1 MATVKNYL
9 SLIKF
14 SHTIFAMPFALIGF
28 FLGTAA
34 FDPAV
39 SLVPGWHTPVTAPQ
53 APHFALPFSI
63 DTTELIKRFLLVI
76 LCMVFAR
83 SAAMAFNR
91 WLDARFDAV
100 NPRTAVRE
108 IPAGIITSKNA
119 LLFVIANS
127 VLFIAATFFINTL
140 CFYLS
145 PIALFIVLFYSYTKR
160 FTALCHLVLG
170 LGLSL
175 APIGAY
181 IAITGRFDLLPL
193 LFSFAVLFWVS
204 GFDIIYALQDEEF
217 DKQQQLHSVPAA
229 IGKSKALHI
238 SQLLHLLAAASVI
251 YAGFYGDFGWLYWCG
266 AAVFCG
272 LLIYQHSLVKPAD
285 LSKVNMAF
293 FTSNGIASIV
303 FSAFVIADIFL
314 H

>member
-1 MATVKNYL
+1 MAKVKNYL

-14 SHTIFAMPFALIGF
+14 SHTIFAMPFAFIGF
-28 FLGTAA
+28 SLGISKTISGTSLNNSVGWDSDLTNWA
-34 FDPAV
+34 FWNKMITP
-39 SLVPGWHTPVTAPQ
+39 LV
-53 APHFALPFSI
+53 
-63 DTTELIKRFLLVI
+63 LVI
-76 LCMVFAR
+76 LCMIFAR

-91 WLDARFDAV
+91 WLDAKYDAV

-108 IPAGIITSKNA
+108 IPAGIIKPKNA
-119 LLFVIANS
+119 LAFIVINC
-127 VLFIAATFFINTL
+127 VLFIAATFFINRL

-145 PIALFIVLFYSYTKR
+145 PVALFTVLFYSYTKR

-175 APIGAY
+175 APVGAY
-181 IAITGRFDLLPL
+181 IAVTGHFNILPL

-217 DKQQQLHSVPAA
+217 DRGQQLHSIPAA
-229 IGKSKALHI
+229 VGKNRALRISEALHI
-238 SQLLHLLAAASVI
+238 LAAACVL
-251 YAGFYGDFGWLYWCG
+251 YAGFYGERGVWYWCG

-272 LLIYQHSLVKPAD
+272 LLMYQHSLVKPAD

-293 FTSNGIASIV
+293 FTANGVASVV
-303 FSAFVIADIFL
+303 FALFVIADIFL
-314 H
+314 TR